1 MVQKTTMVRDCL
13 LAQKTSLQGHFDKA
27 KATTSQLANQNFLD
41 ATAFRAQIIR
51 HQEEHLFYMAQLHFQ
66 LDNYIEESFEMAD
79 RVNEKVL

>member
-1 MVQKTTMVRDCL
+1 MERDCL
-13 LAQKTSLQGHFDKA
+13 LALKISLQGHVDKA
-27 KATTSQLANQNFLD
+27 KVATSQLDHQKCFYAR
-41 ATAFRAQIIR
+41 AFRAQIIR